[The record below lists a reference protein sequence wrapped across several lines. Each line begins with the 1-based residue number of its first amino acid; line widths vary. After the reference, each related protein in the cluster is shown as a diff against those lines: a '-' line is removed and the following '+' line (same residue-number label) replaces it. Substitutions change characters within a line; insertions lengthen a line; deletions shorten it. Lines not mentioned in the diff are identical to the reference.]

1 MQACILCCQLL
12 CCDLQAAPLPF
23 EIRST
28 IHVPILKA
36 IQSNQSW
43 LHHISQVHTAGAR
56 GGAGGGARFAAG
68 AGAGAGAAPKPPY
81 KIACQT
87 GEITTV

>member
-1 MQACILCCQLL
+1 M
-12 CCDLQAAPLPF
+12 
-23 EIRST
+23 S
-28 IHVPILKA
+28 ILKA

-56 GGAGGGARFAAG
+56 GGGAGGGARFAAG
-68 AGAGAGAAPKPPY
+68 ARAGAGAAPKPPY
-81 KIACQT
+81 KITCQT